1 MLLPE
6 TIGLKH
12 SAFKAPL
19 HDELIISLQAWL
31 VLTMSFTITATMI
44 LTVVAAAAVPLFQMP
59 DPAQCFQAFSCSER
73 KAKEVGDMKKQLSS
87 QISTSTC
94 KHLPT
99 RYNDNCLL

>member
-44 LTVVAAAAVPLFQMP
+44 LTVVAAAAVPLF
-59 DPAQCFQAFSCSER
+59 
-73 KAKEVGDMKKQLSS
+73 
-87 QISTSTC
+87 
-94 KHLPT
+94 
-99 RYNDNCLL
+99 